1 LEGSGRTRRISGA
14 TNPGKS
20 TEDNGVSDDVLQPE
34 NLRGILAPQQKSG
47 RVHTTYLVATALATI
62 GWIWFIAWC
71 ALQLI

>member
-1 LEGSGRTRRISGA
+1 
-14 TNPGKS
+14 
-20 TEDNGVSDDVLQPE
+20 VSDDVLQPE